1 MMSLDYS
8 DGRRYLNAKVRD
20 AMEENKVTDS
30 ETSREIGRQDYEAQ
44 TTEALARV
52 QFQIDYSKT
61 LFNGLTLANGGAI
74 LAILTFI
81 GNNAGKVDPAK
92 MMYSFSFYI
101 AGLVLVFLA
110 YIGAFFSQ
118 FFFYNAAQFMAWNA
132 QATSAGNDPLHD
144 FETEARRG
152 NISMIA
158 GVVCCFASLITFV
171 CGSMSALRALT

>member
-1 MMSLDYS
+1 M
-8 DGRRYLNAKVRD
+8 
-20 AMEENKVTDS
+20 TDDKMK
-30 ETSREIGRQDYEAQ
+30 REIGLQDYEAQ

-81 GNNAGKVDPAK
+81 GNTTGKVDPTK
-92 MMYSFSFYI
+92 MMCAFSFYI

-132 QATSAGNDPLHD
+132 QAEATGAKPLHD
-144 FETEARRG
+144 LTKEGRRG
-152 NISMIA
+152 NVAMIA
-158 GVVCCFASLITFV
+158 AVVACLASLVAFV
-171 CGSMSALRALT
+171 CGSVSALGALT

>member
-1 MMSLDYS
+1 MAD
-8 DGRRYLNAKVRD
+8 DD
-20 AMEENKVTDS
+20 AG
-30 ETSREIGRQDYEAQ
+30 REIGRQDYEAQ

-81 GNNAGKVDPAK
+81 GNTAGKVDPAK
-92 MMYSFSFYI
+92 MMCAFSFYI

-132 QATSAGNDPLHD
+132 QAQSVGADPVHD
-144 FETEARRG
+144 VAREGGRG
-152 NISMIA
+152 NAAMIGA
-158 GVVCCFASLITFV
+158 VIACLASLIAFV
-171 CGSMSALRALT
+171 CGSVAALKALT

>member
-1 MMSLDYS
+1 M
-8 DGRRYLNAKVRD
+8 
-20 AMEENKVTDS
+20 TDDKMK
-30 ETSREIGRQDYEAQ
+30 REIGLQDYEAQ

-81 GNNAGKVDPAK
+81 GNTAGKVDPAK
-92 MMYSFSFYI
+92 MMSAFSFYI

-132 QATSAGNDPLHD
+132 QAEATGAKSTHD
-144 FETEARRG
+144 VAKEGGRG
-152 NISMIA
+152 NAAMIGA
-158 GVVCCFASLITFV
+158 VVACLGSLVAFI
-171 CGSMSALRALT
+171 CGSVSALGALT